1 MTRNKIA
8 GVATVVGLLSASGAG
23 AASLTFDLQGS
34 DSTNFNSL
42 PSAFS
47 LTLGGVTATF
57 DAKAIEKATF
67 DATHIT
73 GGTLRDAHI
82 GRYGGGAGVVNS
94 IGDGSHTVDGAGW
107 DDFIQITFDKL
118 VTITSISFGYYDRY
132 DDFRI
137 LTDASGDGA
146 LGIGDAFGA
155 EVQVSTNNPYSGFGG
170 LKTDIFGVAA
180 FGTNDS
186 WKLKSVTVDY
196 TPAPVPLPAAAPLLI
211 GGLALLVGLRR
222 RKTS

>member
-1 MTRNKIA
+1 MIRNKIA
-8 GVATVVGLLSASGAG
+8 GLATVLGILSASAAG

-42 PSAFS
+42 PSSFS
-47 LTLGGVTATF
+47 LTQGGVTATF
-57 DAKAIEKATF
+57 DAKAIQNATGNG
-67 DATHIT
+67 THIT
-73 GGTLRDAHI
+73 GGTLHDAHI

-94 IGDGSHTVDGAGW
+94 IGDGSHTVDGGGW
-107 DDFIQITFDKL
+107 DDFIQITFDKV

-146 LGIGDAFGA
+146 LGIGDAYGA
-155 EVQVSTNNPYSGFGG
+155 EVKVSTNNPYSGFGG

-180 FGTNDS
+180 FGSDDS
-186 WKLKSVTVDY
+186 WKLRSVTVDY

-211 GGLALLVGLRR
+211 GGLALLAGLRR
-222 RKTS
+222 RKTA